1 MPDIRQLQR
10 FVAVATERNFRRAAA
25 RLHVSQPPLSD
36 SIRQLEEEI
45 GSPLLL
51 RTRRHVELTR
61 AGEVFLERARLI
73 LSQLDES
80 VRLTRAVA
88 EGLSGQLT
96 VGFFPTATY
105 DILPRIVRRYRAQ
118 YPDIGLRF
126 IELATAEQPAALE
139 QSRIDV
145 ALFLAPT
152 VDRKGLAQEAI
163 LREPLLAALPDDHR
177 LVSRKRID
185 LRDLSNEPFVFIPP
199 RWGTGYHARVFHA
212 CQEAGFTP
220 NVIEEVEQ
228 LHTMVSL
235 VGAGL
240 GVSIVAASVSRFRP
254 PNVVFRA
261 LKDSSLYIEFGLAWR
276 GDEQS
281 PAITAFL
288 DIARE
293 VAMISQELP

>member
-10 FVAVATERNFRRAAA
+10 FVAVASERNFRRAAA
-25 RLHVSQPPLSD
+25 RLHISQPPLSD

-51 RTRRHVELTR
+51 RNRRQVELTR
-61 AGEVFLERARLI
+61 AGEVFLERAQLI

-88 EGLSGQLT
+88 DGLSGQLT

-105 DILPRIVRRYRAQ
+105 DILPRILRAYRAA

-126 IELATAEQPAALE
+126 AELTTSEQPAALE
-139 QSRIDV
+139 QKRIDV

-152 VDRKGLAQEAI
+152 VDRKGLVQEVV
-163 LREPLLAALPDDHR
+163 LKEPLFVALPEDHP
-177 LVSRKRID
+177 LAKRKRLG
-185 LRDLSNEPFVFIPP
+185 LRDLINEPFVFIPP
-199 RWGTGYHARVFHA
+199 RWGTGFHARVSHA

-240 GVSIVAASVSRFRP
+240 GISIIAASVSRFRP
-254 PNVVFRA
+254 PNVVFRP
-261 LKDSSLYIEFGLAWR
+261 LKDPSLYIEFGLAWR
-276 GDEQS
+276 ESDAS
-281 PAITAFL
+281 PAVGAFL
-288 DIARE
+288 DTTRE
-293 VAMISQELP
+293 VAPAGPAWH